1 MAQAHGGH
9 IADKIEKEPRGFIQN
24 VPRGYFGG
32 CFKSDQHVITGYI
45 VIKVG
50 GTFQKSPAC
59 IPWVMCGHIA

>member
-1 MAQAHGGH
+1 MAQTHGGH
-9 IADKIEKEPRGFIQN
+9 IANKIVKEPGVFIQMC
-24 VPRGYFGG
+24 PGG
-32 CFKSDQHVITGYI
+32 TLGEHFKSDQHVITGHI

>member
-9 IADKIEKEPRGFIQN
+9 IANKIVKEPGVFIQN
-24 VPRGYFGG
+24 VPSGYFGRDIS
-32 CFKSDQHVITGYI
+32 KVQH